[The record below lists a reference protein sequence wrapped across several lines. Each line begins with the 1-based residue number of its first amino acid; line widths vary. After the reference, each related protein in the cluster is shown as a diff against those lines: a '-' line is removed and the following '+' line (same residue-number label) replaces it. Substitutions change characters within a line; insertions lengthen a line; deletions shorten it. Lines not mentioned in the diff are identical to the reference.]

1 MQQLFLQILTHG
13 AQGHKGG
20 HPQSKEIILLAKEN
34 NDLYSYF
41 VGTQSG

>member
-1 MQQLFLQILTHG
+1 MELKDIREKH
-13 AQGHKGG
+13 
-20 HPQSKEIILLAKEN
+20 SKEIILLVKEN